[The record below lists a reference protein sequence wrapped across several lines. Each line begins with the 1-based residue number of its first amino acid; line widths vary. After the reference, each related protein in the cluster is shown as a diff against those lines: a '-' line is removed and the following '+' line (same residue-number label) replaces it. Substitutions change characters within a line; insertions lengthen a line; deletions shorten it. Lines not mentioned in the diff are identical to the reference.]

1 MIFCSVPLS
10 NIPTLTQK
18 MPDLKDY
25 MTTEEAAKTLE
36 FHIVHIR
43 RMLREKDLE
52 GVKVGPTWLVSRK
65 TVADYKKRTEGLEK
79 FDPRRGNQ

>member
-1 MIFCSVPLS
+1 MIVL
-10 NIPTLTQK
+10 LTTRTK
-18 MPDLKDY
+18 PHPAMPDLTDY
-25 MTTEEAAKTLE
+25 MTTEEAAKALG

-52 GVKVGPTWLVSRK
+52 GKKVGQMWFVHKRSVS
-65 TVADYKKRTEGLEK
+65 DYKKRTEGLEK

>member
-1 MIFCSVPLS
+1 MIAL
-10 NIPTLTQK
+10 LTTRSRSARSI
-18 MPDLKDY
+18 MPDLTDY
-25 MTTEEAAKTLE
+25 LTTEEAAKALG

-52 GVKVGPTWLVSRK
+52 GKKVGQMWFVRKQSVS
-65 TVADYKKRTEGLEK
+65 DYKKRTEGLEK